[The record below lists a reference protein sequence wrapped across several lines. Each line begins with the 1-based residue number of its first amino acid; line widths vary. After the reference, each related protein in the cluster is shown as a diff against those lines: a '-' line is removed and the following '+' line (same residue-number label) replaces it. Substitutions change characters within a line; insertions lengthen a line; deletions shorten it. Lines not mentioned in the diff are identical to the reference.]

1 MLGWALKRGFQGA
14 TGAKDASGGNE
25 DTTQFEAPDTP
36 APVFAARAFRNALF
50 GTSRSETTNSKNT
63 KNKNANSTP
72 NDITSPT
79 KQSPSK
85 QPAGILLTPGTGT
98 ARRKRV
104 SFNHDVK
111 AGSGGGGPDASPLAS
126 ARLRRRSTLQQAL
139 ENSRSARSKN
149 SIERE
154 QEELPSKP
162 LDDESEEE
170 WEDDICDRDITVDL
184 NEPHSESG
192 KYWKAEFN
200 RYRDEAMADIERMVK
215 FKALA
220 KSYAKQKDAEA
231 LELAQKLKDEQLKVA
246 EMEEKIAAMSSQ
258 TTDKRRRGGDR
269 EDATLVKDLEKQTA
283 LATHYRDQVEE
294 LEALIQ
300 EHKGESSSSQSDR
313 RRIDTSP
320 RTEKTLLEVNREL
333 RRARAE
339 LKQIDKLRKEVS
351 KLKSDLSAAEER
363 ATKLQDERTGRGSTD
378 SLQVKK
384 LEHKL
389 QVAKEESQ
397 QKDREIR
404 QLRNDYESLKNN
416 AKSRT
421 AEAMQVLQ
429 AKNDKIA
436 ELENTIKTIEVA
448 NPSIRATRALKL
460 GIESLNKP
468 SKYESDIPVR
478 NLKRSASVEDVTLDM
493 TQRSLLGHKD
503 EFDDT
508 PKPIKRN
515 TFLPSDWSSGF
526 KDIKNQPRK
535 DKKDTIEINKREK
548 DPVMNDLD
556 ITPPRSITKPKASLS
571 TFDSGRAMSN
581 ILSNRMNQS
590 TTRDTTT
597 SRERL
602 DQKLAEAR
610 ASRAARADRADR
622 ADRVDRVD
630 RDVETHGSL
639 ERLTPRRSR
648 PKSYN
653 GRSFSSGS
661 EGLGYDLVQDKFAR
675 LGGPETEHTTGNTS
689 RCTLPADRQA
699 AARARLEQKKLERQR
714 NGGGRDK
721 ENIKP

>member
-1 MLGWALKRGFQGA
+1 MLGWALKKGFQGA

-50 GTSRSETTNSKNT
+50 GTSRSETTSSKYT
-63 KNKNANSTP
+63 KNKNDNSTP
-72 NDITSPT
+72 NDLTSPT

-85 QPAGILLTPGTGT
+85 QPTSILLTPGTGT

-126 ARLRRRSTLQQAL
+126 ARLRRKSTLQQAL
-139 ENSRSARSKN
+139 ENSRSARSKKP
-149 SIERE
+149 IEKE
-154 QEELPSKP
+154 QEDPPSKP
-162 LDDESEEE
+162 VDDESEEE

-200 RYRDEAMADIERMVK
+200 KYRDEAMADIERMVK

-220 KSYAKQKDAEA
+220 KSYAKQKDTEA
-231 LELAQKLKDEQLKVA
+231 LDLAQKLKDEQLKVA
-246 EMEEKIAAMSSQ
+246 EMEEKIATMSSQ
-258 TTDKRRRGGDR
+258 ATDKRRRGSGR
-269 EDATLVKDLEKQTA
+269 EDATLEKDLEKQTA
-283 LATHYRDQVEE
+283 LATRYRDQVKE

-300 EHKGESSSSQSDR
+300 EHKSESNSNQSDR

-320 RTEKTLLEVNREL
+320 RTENTLLEVNREL
-333 RRARAE
+333 RRARSE
-339 LKQIDKLRKEVS
+339 LRQMDKLRKEVS

-363 ATKLQDERTGRGSTD
+363 VTKLQDEHVDRGSAD
-378 SLQVKK
+378 SMQVKK

-389 QVAKEESQ
+389 QAAKEESH

-404 QLRNDYESLKNN
+404 QLKKDYESLKND

-421 AEAMQVLQ
+421 AEAIQVLQ

-436 ELENTIKTIEVA
+436 ELESTIKAIEVA

-468 SKYESDIPVR
+468 SKYESDNPVR

-515 TFLPSDWSSGF
+515 TFLPPDWSSGF
-526 KDIKNQPRK
+526 KDIKNQLRNDRK
-535 DKKDTIEINKREK
+535 DQVEINKREK
-548 DPVMNDLD
+548 DLD
-556 ITPPRSITKPKASLS
+556 VTPPRSITKPKASLS

-590 TTRDTTT
+590 TTRDTMT
-597 SRERL
+597 SRELL

-610 ASRAARADRADR
+610 AARAARTDRV
-622 ADRVDRVD
+622 DRVDRVD
-630 RDVETHGSL
+630 RDVEMRGSL
-639 ERLTPRRSR
+639 ERPTSRRSR

-675 LGGPETEHTTGNTS
+675 LGGPEAEHTSGNTS

>member
-1 MLGWALKRGFQGA
+1 MLGWALKKGFQGA

-36 APVFAARAFRNALF
+36 APIFAARAFRNALF
-50 GTSRSETTNSKNT
+50 GTSRSEPASSKST
-63 KNKNANSTP
+63 KNKNDNSTP

-85 QPAGILLTPGTGT
+85 QPTGILLTPGTGT

-111 AGSGGGGPDASPLAS
+111 AGSGGSGPDASPLAS

-139 ENSRSARSKN
+139 ENSRSTRSKR

-154 QEELPSKP
+154 EEEPPLKP
-162 LDDESEEE
+162 VDEESEEE

-231 LELAQKLKDEQLKVA
+231 LDLAQKLKDEQLKVA
-246 EMEEKIAAMSSQ
+246 KMEEQIATMSSQ
-258 TTDKRRRGGDR
+258 ATDKRRRGSDR
-269 EDATLVKDLEKQTA
+269 EDGTLAKDLEKQTA
-283 LATHYRDQVEE
+283 LATHYRDQVKE
-294 LEALIQ
+294 LEGLIQ

-320 RTEKTLLEVNREL
+320 RTENTLLEANREL
-333 RRARAE
+333 RRARTE
-339 LKQIDKLRKEVS
+339 LRQMEKLRKEVS

-363 ATKLQDERTGRGSTD
+363 VTKLQDEHDDRGSTD
-378 SLQVKK
+378 SMQVKK

-389 QVAKEESQ
+389 QVAKEESH

-404 QLRNDYESLKNN
+404 QLKKEYESLKND

-421 AEAMQVLQ
+421 AEAIQVLQ

-436 ELENTIKTIEVA
+436 ELESTIKAIEVS
-448 NPSIRATRALKL
+448 NPSIKATRALKL

-468 SKYESDIPVR
+468 SKYESDNPVR
-478 NLKRSASVEDVTLDM
+478 NLKRSASVEDITLDM
-493 TQRSLLGHKD
+493 TQRSLLGHE

-515 TFLPSDWSSGF
+515 TFIPSDWSNGF
-526 KDIKNQPRK
+526 KDIKNQLRK
-535 DKKDTIEINKREK
+535 DKKDQMETSTREK
-548 DPVMNDLD
+548 DSIINDLD
-556 ITPPRSITKPKASLS
+556 ITPPRSITRPKASLS

-590 TTRDTTT
+590 TTRDTMT
-597 SRERL
+597 SRELL

-610 ASRAARADRADR
+610 AARVARADHADH
-622 ADRVDRVD
+622 ADRVDRMD
-630 RDVETHGSL
+630 RDVEMHGSL
-639 ERLTPRRSR
+639 ERPASRRSR

-675 LGGPETEHTTGNTS
+675 LGGPEAEHTAGNTS